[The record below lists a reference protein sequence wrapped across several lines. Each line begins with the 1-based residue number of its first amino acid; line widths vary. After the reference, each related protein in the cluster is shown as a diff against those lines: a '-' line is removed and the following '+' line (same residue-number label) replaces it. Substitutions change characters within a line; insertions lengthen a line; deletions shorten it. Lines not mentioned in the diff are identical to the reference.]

1 VVVVSY
7 RYKAEY
13 KPIAKVLRDSFP
25 IWGKDSVFKPFSDD
39 EMWTD
44 AGEQE
49 VSSRLWAR
57 LGRLPGE
64 ASFQCLENNSSSISG
79 YFHSVPIE
87 QRIGQTLVQTH
98 RCSQRRQH

>member
-1 VVVVSY
+1 LKERTPTVVVVSY

-49 VSSRLWAR
+49 VFLWFIEPDREDGLVEHWPAR
-57 LGRLPGE
+57 
-64 ASFQCLENNSSSISG
+64 
-79 YFHSVPIE
+79 
-87 QRIGQTLVQTH
+87 
-98 RCSQRRQH
+98 